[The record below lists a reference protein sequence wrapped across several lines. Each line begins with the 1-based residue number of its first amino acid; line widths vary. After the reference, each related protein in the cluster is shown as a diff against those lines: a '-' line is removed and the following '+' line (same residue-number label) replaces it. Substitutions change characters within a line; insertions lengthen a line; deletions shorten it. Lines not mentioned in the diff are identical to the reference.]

1 MFDFTSKERDISGQL
16 KQSSRHL
23 HIAGS
28 LSFPVAKEVVRQPPG
43 SYVLL
48 LTHPLCEKV
57 VEEYFIWS
65 LGKPRED

>member
-48 LTHPLCEKV
+48 LTPTL
-57 VEEYFIWS
+57 
-65 LGKPRED
+65 